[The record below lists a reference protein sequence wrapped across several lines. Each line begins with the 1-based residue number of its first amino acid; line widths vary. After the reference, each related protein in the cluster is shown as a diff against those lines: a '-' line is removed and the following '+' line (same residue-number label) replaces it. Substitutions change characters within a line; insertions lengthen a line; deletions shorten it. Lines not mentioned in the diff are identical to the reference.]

1 MLLPY
6 AEVSDIEFERHAGTG
21 PTTQRTFDMAISMRN
36 GATHQFHSIPKAEFQ
51 NLVSFL
57 EAKKIKIVN
66 VDAQVS
72 LFGYLVIW
80 LFGYLV
86 IWLFG
91 YLVIW
96 QLD

>member
-1 MLLPY
+1 
-6 AEVSDIEFERHAGTG
+6 
-21 PTTQRTFDMAISMRN
+21 MRN

-91 YLVIW
+91 YSVIRLFGYSVIRLFGYLVIWLFGYLVIW
-96 QLD
+96 QFD